1 MNQVNNES
9 CQQPIFNNKIN
20 TIASSFNNLTNKNS
34 VNQLNANDLYAIL
47 KPVIKPHIFDQQQNK
62 QSISF
67 NLLYLGSILIPYD
80 TLSNASKLTSIRNL
94 IEYFLIKNSP
104 LSNNNNDSNCST
116 NPSETG
122 LSFQEFTEEI
132 KALKTNS
139 VSSTNASIVNLKVS
153 SDKVKLSNKKLSLV
167 KLNEAFR
174 KFNNEIDTNTLT
186 RLVEDCEP
194 NEIDNT
200 VYYSKSEIAFCGKI
214 KENKKFFALVILSNS
229 QEKEPNTPDLAN
241 NSGENLNLALFDS
254 NVSKSSSIS
263 SSCLVFRYLNIINS
277 KKSSIDCLLNE
288 ISYIYRDQDCVFIYK
303 NLLINNNNESQNYSV
318 LPLVEPNIG
327 NSNMTNNINYEILE
341 NESNKLN
348 QDFHII
354 KNEEFVLLNKK
365 TNDIYFKNMSNGND
379 DGNYVLSGEI
389 EVCATNG
396 NLNEAKSDLTET
408 PFKDQRPKNL
418 KNQISLKS
426 NASGSSKKNMKK
438 KLNVTPKSK
447 LKSKLKTSKSS
458 KPIKKINYNFSLKK
472 TQNDKAVEVYSNNE
486 KECNTE
492 ENEPH
497 IVSENSSKN
506 SFKNTEHSQTQS
518 IRLIKENL
526 ANLFLSKKSHSSTS
540 DASGTIDALNSA
552 KLGKCVVTTT
562 DDSDLLKTIE
572 IETNKN
578 ILLNKQ
584 NETDGCVF
592 FTLLVFSTLMLQALH
607 L

>member
-1 MNQVNNES
+1 MNQVNNDFS
-9 CQQPIFNNKIN
+9 QQPIFNNKINTIN
-20 TIASSFNNLTNKNS
+20 TIASSFNNLTNKSS

-47 KPVIKPHIFDQQQNK
+47 KPVIKPHIFDQQRNK

-116 NPSETG
+116 SPSEMG

-153 SDKVKLSNKKLSLV
+153 SDKVQLSNKKLSLV

-174 KFNNEIDTNTLT
+174 KFNNEIDTNTLAK
-186 RLVEDCEP
+186 LVEDCEP

-200 VYYSKSEIAFCGKI
+200 VYYTKSEIAFCGKI
-214 KENKKFFALVILSNS
+214 KENKKFFALVVLSNS
-229 QEKEPNTPDLAN
+229 QEKEPNSLDLAN
-241 NSGENLNLALFDS
+241 NSGENLNLALFGS

-348 QDFHII
+348 QDFHMI

-365 TNDIYFKNMSNGND
+365 TNDIYFKNMSNSND
-379 DGNYVLSGEI
+379 DGNYVLSSEI

-396 NLNEAKSDLTET
+396 NLNEVKSDLTET
-408 PFKDQRPKNL
+408 PIKDQRPKNL
-418 KNQISLKS
+418 KNQLSLKS

-472 TQNDKAVEVYSNNE
+472 TQNDKALEGYSNNE
-486 KECNTE
+486 KGCNTE

-540 DASGTIDALNSA
+540 DASGTMDALNSA
-552 KLGKCVVTTT
+552 KPGKCVVTTT

-584 NETDGCVF
+584 NETDGYVF
-592 FTLLVFSTLMLQALH
+592 FLCFLKNI
-607 L
+607 